1 MFILTIE
8 HGLPILPV
16 IILAQT
22 FGRAK
27 ANSMYLAINR
37 LNPVPMDCSTTITR
51 LIPSQVRLVI
61 ILYMYFG
68 NSGIGKQNKTNSIV
82 SSAMYR
88 DTILPVKSSA
98 TESYLSIVHRS
109 WQNPVCLRHSYFCLV
124 TEAVLETIV
133 KAWQL

>member
-8 HGLPILPV
+8 HGLAILPV

-61 ILYMYFG
+61 ILYIYFG
-68 NSGIGKQNKTNSIV
+68 NSGIAKKKNKFNCSQCNVSRCDSI
-82 SSAMYR
+82 A
-88 DTILPVKSSA
+88 VKSSA

-124 TEAVLETIV
+124 TEAVLETVV